1 VISTFPKN
9 IALISLA
16 CGLTLASGAIA
27 HAATAKGKLV
37 ASSPENYKVLAVNK
51 NGNAS
56 VSDVTSTGKFSVKV
70 KKGTTLQLVDSS
82 GRYKGPLVTA
92 KGSKAY
98 ASLTGKGGSIG
109 SFRLK
114 TGFAVGKYNQKAL
127 PFFSAKPKIDFDS
140 STGPRGANKFGFVET
155 QASQLGIENRK
166 IQLAEAQVG
175 QDSDSDG
182 LPDLLD
188 IDDDGDLKLDIV
200 DEVPHT
206 DSEFQGETTST
217 LRLDLVDSLNVN
229 AGSISDSLIDQLI
242 SENLI
247 LSIGVRNNGT
257 KTISSVNVDCQALS
271 YCAAEGGTATIR
283 MDNGPLPEDALWTG
297 YDPDS
302 DGLPNLQIV
311 EEIVPATIRI
321 KPHATREQLRTG
333 DTILM
338 SVKNTDNS
346 TASVPAII
354 PFVFLTGP
362 ALKEF
367 SSNGSTT
374 SISYPVS
381 DGAAGTSSLNPFI
394 LTSGSVAMTFWK
406 PQRKNIEGAESEGY
420 YDMGGLSYGVSLSVG
435 SSVYTCS
442 ADEYSNLS
450 STLSKRTEAVLGTSA
465 LRDSALDAVA
475 AAANTLSYTI
485 DMSTCLSR
493 QGVST
498 SGVKVVMALE
508 AVSDV
513 QDSTSQFIYF
523 QLP

>member
-1 VISTFPKN
+1 MPELRFQAVSAIFLSG
-9 IALISLA
+9 LIFFFTTSA
-16 CGLTLASGAIA
+16 D
-27 HAATAKGKLV
+27 AATAKGKL
-37 ASSPENYKVLAVNK
+37 ATNSPQNYKIIAVNK
-51 NGNAS
+51 NGSAS
-56 VSDVTSTGKFSVKV
+56 IATINSSGKFSVKV

-82 GRYKGPLVTA
+82 GRYKGPLVAA

-98 ASLTGKGGSIG
+98 PTLTGKGGNIG
-109 SFRLK
+109 TIKLK
-114 TGFAVGKYNQKAL
+114 SGFGVIAYNGKTL
-127 PFFSAKPKIDFDS
+127 PYFSAKPTIAFKS
-140 STGPRGANKFGFVET
+140 STGPKGANKFGFVQT
-155 QASQLGIENRK
+155 QTSQRDIREIKVRAGNVQE
-166 IQLAEAQVG
+166 G
-175 QDSDSDG
+175 QDLDSDG

-229 AGSISDSLIDQLI
+229 TGSISDSLIDELI
-242 SENLI
+242 SEHLI

-257 KTISSVNVDCQALS
+257 KTISSVNVNCQSLS
-271 YCAAEGGTATIR
+271 YCAAQGGTATIR
-283 MDNGPLPEDALWTG
+283 MDNGPLPEDSLWTG

-311 EEIVPATIRI
+311 QEIIPATIRVR
-321 KPHATREQLRTG
+321 PHSTRAQLRTG

-367 SSNGSTT
+367 SNNGSTT
-374 SISYPVS
+374 TISYPVNS
-381 DGAAGTSSLNPFI
+381 GTPGTSSINPFV

-406 PQRKNIEGAESEGY
+406 PQRKNIEGAENEGY
-420 YDMGGLSYGVSLSVG
+420 YDLGGLSYGVSLSVG
-435 SSVYTCS
+435 SSVYTCN
-442 ADEYSNLS
+442 ADEYSGLS

-465 LRDSALDAVA
+465 LRDSSLDSVA
-475 AAANTLSYTI
+475 DASNTLSYTI
-485 DMSTCLSR
+485 DMATCLSR
-493 QGVST
+493 QGVNT
-498 SGVKVVMALE
+498 SGAIVTMALE

-513 QDSTSQFIYF
+513 QDSTSQFLYF